1 MDFIPHYHIYII
13 KWIISK
19 LHIIEKVSDNI
30 KDICALLE
38 IRKSKI
44 KTKSRMCAR
53 WDLKVIRLCHIEL
66 YIGSIMLSTFELK
79 RMLIKDVNS
88 LPTLFEI
95 VKTWRYLSA
104 NCIPSNI
111 KVSETHFNCLVSKL
125 IVKKNSYRYSFSTR
139 YCQENSKKVYRI
151 TVTLRFSQASL
162 IILEKC
168 ISVRLWKEM
177 VAKIMLTF
185 IRLTLIT

>member
-1 MDFIPHYHIYII
+1 MLSAESWLVHLF
-13 KWIISK
+13 
-19 LHIIEKVSDNI
+19 
-30 KDICALLE
+30 
-38 IRKSKI
+38 
-44 KTKSRMCAR
+44 
-53 WDLKVIRLCHIEL
+53 LCHIEL

-111 KVSETHFNCLVSKL
+111 EVSETHFNCLVSKL
-125 IVKKNSYRYSFSTR
+125 IVKKKSYRYSFSFR
-139 YCQENSKKVYRI
+139 YCQKNSKKVYRI

-168 ISVRLWKEM
+168 ISIRSRNEM
-177 VAKIMLTF
+177 VAKSMLASF
-185 IRLTLIT
+185 ERIIISVISWNECYFYWCNFND